1 MKLNN
6 AASLPVKLLRYLLMA
21 FVLLISLYPI
31 AWVLINSFKQTPG
44 GLGFPAVE
52 PMILASSVVLGLA
65 GNKTAHVLTGAVFTA
80 LLADHVWKRRKAL

>member
-31 AWVLINSFKQTPG
+31 AWVLINSF
-44 GLGFPAVE
+44 
-52 PMILASSVVLGLA
+52 
-65 GNKTAHVLTGAVFTA
+65 
-80 LLADHVWKRRKAL
+80 